1 MSPTA
6 PPPENFSASPGE
18 TSVNLSWDA
27 VTDAEK
33 YQVQRLNGIWQD
45 HVERTQL
52 SYEDMGLV
60 CNKTYSYRV
69 KTRGDGDPYS
79 TDYGAA
85 SSEASATTTAVCPDA
100 PAPDNLSATIDA
112 DETSVTL
119 TWDQVPDS
127 ARYKVQQ
134 LSSGSWV
141 IRAHKDPMETTY
153 TYTPAGG
160 LSCGTTYTFRVSTRG
175 DGSPWSINYGNT
187 TEASA
192 PTSACPP
199 NVSVTSSTL
208 TTVSLAWGDVD
219 YATRYLIERCCDL
232 SPPFGWGTA
241 GTVDDTGA
249 ATQTYTDR
257 GLSCSTSY
265 SFRVSTQGDGTNT
278 ASGYG
283 NPSTTVPS
291 ATDACE
297 PTVRIS
303 GLASEIPIGSSDTF
317 DVVMTHLDT
326 ATDYLL
332 TLYTSNTD
340 LGFDSSCTTTQ
351 QSVSLTNLTSST
363 ETQSFVVHSCNAGT
377 GVLTVILSGGG
388 FTKNDS
394 ASVTPPTLDAP
405 SGLTITPLP
414 LRKALL
420 RWDAVVQSG
429 ATVTY
434 IVQVQKVGGTWD
446 SDISMTVPEH
456 RFDLEAVASD
466 LGLDDEEAF
475 RFQVKAQDSTGAY
488 LDSAWSTV
496 TIRDSPLLQS
506 LGRAYGESTDNIT
519 SGGKAVLQWEEI
531 SAVQGYEIR
540 YRKLGH
546 YENKH
551 HSIGSEWLADINVYP
566 ENHAYETAN
575 VMVTAPSLGVSSATI
590 TRLIP
595 RELYAIQLNY
605 QTSTGEWV
613 FSARDVFVWPSN
625 SRPGQDD
632 DFPGQGDRVAGFPYF
647 GHWPDAEYAPVICQN
662 TFPETERSAWVAL
675 IKHATEQWEVAT
687 TSVLPSPHPLLIA
700 RILTRLAPWTF

>member
-1 MSPTA
+1 
-6 PPPENFSASPGE
+6 
-18 TSVNLSWDA
+18 
-27 VTDAEK
+27 
-33 YQVQRLNGIWQD
+33 
-45 HVERTQL
+45 
-52 SYEDMGLV
+52 
-60 CNKTYSYRV
+60 
-69 KTRGDGDPYS
+69 
-79 TDYGAA
+79 
-85 SSEASATTTAVCPDA
+85 
-100 PAPDNLSATIDA
+100 
-112 DETSVTL
+112 
-119 TWDQVPDS
+119 
-127 ARYKVQQ
+127 
-134 LSSGSWV
+134 
-141 IRAHKDPMETTY
+141 
-153 TYTPAGG
+153 
-160 LSCGTTYTFRVSTRG
+160 
-175 DGSPWSINYGNT
+175 
-187 TEASA
+187 
-192 PTSACPP
+192 
-199 NVSVTSSTL
+199 
-208 TTVSLAWGDVD
+208 
-219 YATRYLIERCCDL
+219 
-232 SPPFGWGTA
+232 
-241 GTVDDTGA
+241 
-249 ATQTYTDR
+249 
-257 GLSCSTSY
+257 
-265 SFRVSTQGDGTNT
+265 
-278 ASGYG
+278 
-283 NPSTTVPS
+283 
-291 ATDACE
+291 
-297 PTVRIS
+297 
-303 GLASEIPIGSSDTF
+303 
-317 DVVMTHLDT
+317 MTHLDT
-326 ATDYLL
+326 STNYVLA
-332 TLYTSNTD
+332 LYTSTTD

-377 GVLTVILSGGG
+377 GVLTVILNGGG

-414 LRKALL
+414 LREALL

-456 RFDLEAVASD
+456 RIDLEAVASD

-687 TSVLPSPHPLLIA
+687 TSVITVTPSSADCEDLDSPSPMDILKSVFRLTPQAFITDAIIDALMELVGDVLSWLGDFFGIGSDETQTAA
-700 RILTRLAPWTF
+700 RIYMVDTTGWDQVLDYVEVLQNPFSACVYMKRACVISPVGYTIPGQSANLKLGENAYGPFDVAVDMVINEGRSRELRGCLERTFSRLLCDYRHMHTPSLQRRLVQLRRCRQRGPRFDCGHGLRQ